1 MLRSEELRSHE
12 WFEFV
17 QDTIRGEFD
26 MQIPNPGDFTEEAA
40 EQLTGYGE
48 VWSEE
53 VERQRM
59 LSVTRDDLN
68 DYLQS
73 LTRDDAH
80 AIVFQGDRSS

>member
-1 MLRSEELRSHE
+1 M
-12 WFEFV
+12 

-26 MQIPNPGDFTEEAA
+26 MQIPDPDAFTEDAA
-40 EQLTGYGE
+40 GQLRSYGE

-59 LSVTRDDLN
+59 LSVTRDDLS

-73 LTRDDAH
+73 LTRDHAH
-80 AIVFQGDRSS
+80 AIVFQGDRNSSSVL